1 MTATERSRT
10 FQNSGERAPA
20 PREYRPRPNPHGLL
34 GYRASFRF
42 RWQRIGPWNILALNL
57 GVVSARVWLRAA
69 SWSNKNRAHRTPGT
83 PRYCSNNQ
91 AARAIHYAKAFCS
104 AVLTNGGPVDA
115 ANAPKRQSAFQSSGM
130 ARRPMPSSF
139 KAPCSLRGVFAVVA
153 KTSALPWLTF
163 G

>member
-20 PREYRPRPNPHGLL
+20 RGRCRPRPGLHGLQ

-69 SWSNKNRAHRTPGT
+69 SWSNKNGAHRTPGT

-91 AARAIHYAKAFCS
+91 RCTAIQPTK
-104 AVLTNGGPVDA
+104 VPT
-115 ANAPKRQSAFQSSGM
+115 
-130 ARRPMPSSF
+130 
-139 KAPCSLRGVFAVVA
+139 
-153 KTSALPWLTF
+153 
-163 G
+163 

>member
-1 MTATERSRT
+1 MTATENSRT

-20 PREYRPRPNPHGLL
+20 PRGDTA
-34 GYRASFRF
+34 RAQILTGHRAIRHVFDI

-91 AARAIHYAKAFCS
+91 AARAIQPAKAS
-104 AVLTNGGPVDA
+104 A
-115 ANAPKRQSAFQSSGM
+115 K
-130 ARRPMPSSF
+130 
-139 KAPCSLRGVFAVVA
+139 
-153 KTSALPWLTF
+153 
-163 G
+163 

>member
-10 FQNSGERAPA
+10 FRTAESVRRRPG
-20 PREYRPRPNPHGLL
+20 EYRPRPNPHGLL

-69 SWSNKNRAHRTPGT
+69 SWSNKNGTHRTPGT

-91 AARAIHYAKAFCS
+91 ATRAIQPTKAFCS
-104 AVLTNGGPVDA
+104 AVLPNGGPADA
-115 ANAPKRQSAFQSSGM
+115 ARAAFT
-130 ARRPMPSSF
+130 PI
-139 KAPCSLRGVFAVVA
+139 
-153 KTSALPWLTF
+153 
-163 G
+163 